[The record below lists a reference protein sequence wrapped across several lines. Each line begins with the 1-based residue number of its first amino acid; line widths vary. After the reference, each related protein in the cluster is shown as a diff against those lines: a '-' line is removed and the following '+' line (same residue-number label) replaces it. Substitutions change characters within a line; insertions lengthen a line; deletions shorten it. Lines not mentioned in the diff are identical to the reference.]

1 VFRGRSGQCGR
12 CGRRRGGGRA
22 GAGGGEKTTDS
33 VDGEDE
39 MNIMMELR
47 QARSAK
53 VDEMKA
59 MTTAAEVEN
68 RDFTADETVKW
79 DGLMTEVDG
88 LDKRMSR
95 LEALETAQEAAPV
108 TTQTVK
114 RSINYNK
121 KTR

>member
-1 VFRGRSGQCGR
+1 
-12 CGRRRGGGRA
+12 
-22 GAGGGEKTTDS
+22 
-33 VDGEDE
+33 
-39 MNIMMELR
+39 MELR

-53 VDEMKA
+53 VDDMKA
-59 MTTAAEVEN
+59 MTTTAEVEN

-79 DGLMTEVDG
+79 EGLMTEVDG

-121 KTR
+121 KTRPGDSEERAVAHFIRTGDRGALGEFR